1 MGTFYDSNYSK
12 ILIIAALINYYES
25 YKYSENEII
34 KYKKYELLDNNNIS
48 LDSIQDQGDII
59 TNNNIMKF
67 SSFKIISKEKNKR
80 LLGTLGDQQIIGIW
94 DFYTGEFK
102 EQIEIKNSISCLW
115 ENNSILISCEDL
127 TIKIADL
134 IKKKIMKSLECLT
147 DKINYNTIK
156 LWKQSFWI
164 FNIIILGN
172 LLNEMNIILIY
183 FHNFILKI

>member
-67 SSFKIISKEKNKR
+67 SSFKIISKEKN
-80 LLGTLGDQQIIGIW
+80 I
-94 DFYTGEFK
+94 
-102 EQIEIKNSISCLW
+102 
-115 ENNSILISCEDL
+115 
-127 TIKIADL
+127 
-134 IKKKIMKSLECLT
+134 
-147 DKINYNTIK
+147 
-156 LWKQSFWI
+156 
-164 FNIIILGN
+164 
-172 LLNEMNIILIY
+172 
-183 FHNFILKI
+183 

>member
-1 MGTFYDSNYSK
+1 M
-12 ILIIAALINYYES
+12 
-25 YKYSENEII
+25 
-34 KYKKYELLDNNNIS
+34 
-48 LDSIQDQGDII
+48 
-59 TNNNIMKF
+59 
-67 SSFKIISKEKNKR
+67 
-80 LLGTLGDQQIIGIW
+80 GDQQIIGIW

-115 ENNSILISCEDL
+115 ENNFILISCEDL

-164 FNIIILGN
+164 YNIIILGN

-183 FHNFILKI
+183 FHNFILKKYLFFFLMNDREYKNIEKVILFIYRLMKIS